1 MECPIC
7 FELKKKYNLYT
18 CCKQIICDDCHK
30 QLKRCPFCMND
41 EEDDRDEMR
50 EQADIIHNT
59 FIQVQEE
66 RAENKKK
73 IVLCCIVGF
82 AITFY
87 ISYVVPN

>member
-1 MECPIC
+1 
-7 FELKKKYNLYT
+7 
-18 CCKQIICDDCHK
+18 
-30 QLKRCPFCMND
+30 MND